1 MRGGRW
7 RKEFAMPLVKR
18 GNSKFWYVQFQL
30 NGRTFVRSTRTTDRK
45 EAEKVEAQV
54 KAEAYAEGVLGKK
67 KQISVSEA
75 LLQFLMSKEGT
86 PSYRNLVR
94 GRKALLV
101 TFSGNAP
108 ISSLTNSDLDR
119 HKQRRTQQGR
129 GPQTIKHDL
138 NVIMGA
144 IRYAKRNGFDV
155 PDLTPPTVKI
165 PGGKLR
171 YLSSDEERRLL
182 RELAP
187 DRVSNGLAPADERDP
202 KKLRDMQDNYDLIV
216 ILLDT
221 GARYSEI
228 ATLMWDQVDLPNREI
243 RLWRSKV
250 ENESLI
256 FMTTRVTNIIA
267 KRLERRTGKFVFSNS
282 KGGARRYSVIA
293 IRKAFD
299 RAGLHDCTVHTL
311 RHTHASRLIQN
322 GMSVYEVKSVLG
334 HADIRT
340 TMRYA
345 HLEEAKVTSRARD
358 IIESF
363 SS

>member
-1 MRGGRW
+1 
-7 RKEFAMPLVKR
+7 MPLVKR
-18 GNSKFWYVQFQL
+18 ENSKFWYVQFQL
-30 NGRTFVRSTRTTDRK
+30 NGRTFVKSTRTTDRK
-45 EAEKVEAQV
+45 EAEKVEALA

-67 KQISVSEA
+67 KQISVSES
-75 LLQFLMSKEGT
+75 LLQFLASKEGT
-86 PSYRNLVR
+86 PSYRNLIR
-94 GRKALLV
+94 RKKALLA
-101 TFSGNAP
+101 TWSGNAP
-108 ISSLTNSDLDR
+108 ISSLTNGDLDR
-119 HKQRRTQQGR
+119 HKLRRTQQGR
-129 GPQTIKHDL
+129 GPQTIRHEM
-138 NVIMGA
+138 NMIMGA
-144 IRYAKRNGFDV
+144 IRYAKRNGFEV
-155 PDLTPPTVKI
+155 PDLTPPPVKI

-171 YLSSDEERRLL
+171 YLSIDEERRLL
-182 RELAP
+182 HELDP
-187 DRVSNGLAPADERDP
+187 NRVSNGLAPPVERDP
-202 KKLRDMQDNYDLIV
+202 KKLRAMQDNYDLVV

-228 ATLMWDQVDLPNREI
+228 ATLPWDQIDLTNREI

-256 FMTTRVTNIIA
+256 FMTTRVTKIIA
-267 KRLERRTGKFVFSNS
+267 NRSATKTSKYVFSNS

-358 IIESF
+358 VIQRLTDASTEVNTELP
-363 SS
+363 

>member
-1 MRGGRW
+1 
-7 RKEFAMPLVKR
+7 MPLVKR
-18 GNSKFWYVQFQL
+18 GNSRFWYVQFQL

-45 EAEKVEAQV
+45 AAEKVEAQA
-54 KAEAYAEGVLGKK
+54 KAEAYSEGVLGKK
-67 KQISVSEA
+67 KQITVSDA
-75 LLQFLMSKEGT
+75 LLRFLASKEGT
-86 PSYRNLVR
+86 PSYRNLIR
-94 GRKALLV
+94 RKKALLA
-101 TFSGNAP
+101 TLSGSGP
-108 ISSLTNSDLDR
+108 ISSLTNGDLDR

-129 GPQTIKHDL
+129 APQTVKHEL
-138 NVIMGA
+138 NMIMGA
-144 IRYAKRNGFDV
+144 IRYAKRNGFEI
-155 PDLTPPTVKI
+155 PDLTPPTVRI

-171 YLSSDEERRLL
+171 YLSSEEERRLL
-182 RELAP
+182 RELDP
-187 DRVSNGLAPADERDP
+187 NRVSNGLAPADERDP
-202 KKLRDMQDNYDLIV
+202 KKMQDMQDNYDLIV

-228 ATLMWDQVDLPNREI
+228 ATLTWDQIDLPNREI

-250 ENESLI
+250 ENESLL
-256 FMTTRVTNIIA
+256 FMTTRVTNVLA
-267 KRLERRTGKFVFSNS
+267 NRLESRAGKFLFSNS

-299 RAGLHDCTVHTL
+299 RAALHDCTVHTL

-322 GMSVYEVKSVLG
+322 GMSVYEVKAVLG

-358 IIESF
+358 VIEALSR
-363 SS
+363 SSLD

>member
-1 MRGGRW
+1 
-7 RKEFAMPLVKR
+7 MPLVKR
-18 GNSKFWYVQFQL
+18 EYSKFWYVQFQL
-30 NGRTFVRSTRTTDRK
+30 NGRTFVKSTRTTDRK
-45 EAEKVEAQV
+45 AAEKVEAQV

-67 KQISVSEA
+67 KQISVSDA
-75 LLQFLMSKEGT
+75 LLKFLVSKETT
-86 PSYRNLVR
+86 PSYRNLIR
-94 GRKALLV
+94 RKNAIV
-101 TFSGNAP
+101 ATISGCAP
-108 ISSLTNSDLDR
+108 ISSLTNGDLDR

-129 GPQTIKHDL
+129 APQTIKHEL
-138 NVIMGA
+138 SMIMGA
-144 IRYAKRNGFDV
+144 IRYAKRNGFEV
-155 PDLTPPTVKI
+155 PDLTPPPVKI

-171 YLSSDEERRLL
+171 YLSGEEERRLL
-182 RELAP
+182 HELDP
-187 DRVSNGLAPADERDP
+187 NRVSNGLAPAKERDP
-202 KKLRDMQDNYDLIV
+202 KKLREMQDNYDLIV

-228 ATLMWDQVDLPNREI
+228 ATLSWDQIDLDNREI

-256 FMTTRVTNIIA
+256 FMTTRVAIIIA
-267 KRLERRTGKFVFSNS
+267 NRRKTQTGKFLFSNS
-282 KGGARRYSVIA
+282 KGGPRRYSVIA

-358 IIESF
+358 IIERMNTDGRPLP
-363 SS
+363 

>member
-1 MRGGRW
+1 
-7 RKEFAMPLVKR
+7 MPLVKR

-30 NGRTFVRSTRTTDRK
+30 DGKTYVKSTKTTDRK
-45 EAEKVEAQV
+45 AAERIETQFKTEV
-54 KAEAYAEGVLGKK
+54 YAEGVLGKK
-67 KQISVSEA
+67 KQTTVADA
-75 LLQFLMSKEGT
+75 LLRFVESKEGT
-86 PSYRNLVR
+86 ASYRNLIR
-94 GRKALLV
+94 RRKALLV
-101 TFSGNAP
+101 TFG
-108 ISSLTNSDLDR
+108 SSITVSALTNGDLDR
-119 HKQRRTQQGR
+119 HKQRRSDQGR
-129 GPQTIKHDL
+129 APQTIKHEL
-138 NVIMGA
+138 NMIMGA
-144 IRYAKRNGFDV
+144 VRLAKRNGFDV
-155 PDLTPPTVKI
+155 PDITPPPVKI

-171 YLSSDEERRLL
+171 YLSSAEEGRLL
-182 RELAP
+182 RELNP
-187 DRVSNGLAPADERDP
+187 NRVSNGLAPAGERDP
-202 KKLRDMQDNYDLIV
+202 KKLRAMQDNYDLII

-221 GARYSEI
+221 GARYGEI
-228 ATLMWDQVDLPNREI
+228 ATLSWDQIDLDNREI

-267 KRLERRTGKFVFSNS
+267 NRQKTRTGKFLFSNS

-322 GMSVYEVKSVLG
+322 GMSVYEVKAVLG

-358 IIESF
+358 VIERINLDSG
-363 SS
+363 SLT

>member
-1 MRGGRW
+1 
-7 RKEFAMPLVKR
+7 MPLVKR

-30 NGRTFVRSTRTTDRK
+30 NGRTFVKSTRTTDRK
-45 EAEKVEAQV
+45 KAEKVEAQV

-67 KQISVSEA
+67 KSTTVTQA
-75 LLQFLMSKEGT
+75 LLRFIVSKEGT
-86 PSYRNLVR
+86 ANHPNLIR
-94 GRKALLV
+94 RKKAVLS
-101 TFSGNAP
+101 TISGNAS
-108 ISSLTNSDLDR
+108 ISSLTNGDLDR
-119 HKQRRTQQGR
+119 HKTMRTLQGR
-129 GPQTIKHDL
+129 APQTIKHEL
-138 NVIMGA
+138 NLIMGA
-144 IRYAKRNGFDV
+144 IRFAKRNGFDI
-155 PDLTPPTVKI
+155 PDLTPPPVKI

-171 YLSSDEERRLL
+171 YLSTDEEKRLL
-182 RELAP
+182 RELDP
-187 DRVSNGLAPADERDP
+187 NRVSNGLAPIDERDP
-202 KKLRDMQDNYDLIV
+202 KKLRAMQDNYDLIV

-228 ATLMWDQVDLPNREI
+228 ASLTWDQIDFENRLI

-250 ENESLI
+250 ENESIL
-256 FMTTRVTNIIA
+256 FMTTRVADVIA
-267 KRLERRTGKFVFSNS
+267 DRAAVRTCKFLFSNLE
-282 KGGARRYSVIA
+282 GGARGYSVIA

-322 GMSVYEVKSVLG
+322 GMSVYEVKAVLG

-358 IIESF
+358 VIERMNSDHQNLGVNQR
-363 SS
+363 